1 MGNINKP
8 ALPPL
13 VGKTDM
19 LPSRRF
25 IWVDSRSSLRLGS
38 LSLRL
43 GSLRLGRLWLG
54 RLWLSSM
61 GSLRMGRT
69 MFRNILLVRRARRI
83 GRHLKQST

>member
-1 MGNINKP
+1 M
-8 ALPPL
+8 
-13 VGKTDM
+13 GKTDM

-54 RLWLSSM
+54 ST
-61 GSLRMGRT
+61 GSLRMGRP
-69 MFRNILLVRRARRI
+69 MCRNILLVRRARRI